1 MRMNAIVGL
10 TQNFNIY
17 IMKAEIIYQEAYVYM
32 LNLQIEFKYMG
43 KNYVAHADYINGCGI
58 ENIEVNLEDDYIEL
72 VSDEVVEVAENLLD
86 EMHLENNLTF

>member
-10 TQNFNIY
+10 TQNFKIY

-43 KNYVAHADYINGCGI
+43 KNYVAHADYINDFGI
-58 ENIEVNLEDDYIEL
+58 ENIEVNLEDDYLED